1 MCSVNCICVSELCYY
16 IFFFFVCYGHHRG
29 LHVLTR
35 SFPTRR
41 SSDLRRDRRI
51 LRNRQR
57 AHRQDAG
64 EHQDDRHH
72 PRENRAVDEE
82 VDHAAY
88 FFSAD
93 LASDLAC
100 AGAVSAAASLPRSTG
115 CTSAPGFTCCRP
127 STISLSPA
135 LTPSVTS
142 H

>member
-1 MCSVNCICVSELCYY
+1 M
-16 IFFFFVCYGHHRG
+16 
-29 LHVLTR
+29 
-35 SFPTRR
+35 RR
-41 SSDLRRDRRI
+41 HDVGMAFEQIAYPARRALLVKTGVARRDIGFGGRELARP
-51 LRNRQR
+51 LLVLGGFEPDRVVR
-57 AHRQDAG
+57 
-64 EHQDDRHH
+64 QDDRHH